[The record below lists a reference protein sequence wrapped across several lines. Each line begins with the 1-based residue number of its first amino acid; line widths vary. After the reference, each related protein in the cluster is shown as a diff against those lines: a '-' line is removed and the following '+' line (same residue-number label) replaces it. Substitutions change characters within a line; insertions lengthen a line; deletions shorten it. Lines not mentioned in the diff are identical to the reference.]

1 MDASLTRSPSADI
14 RLTARHAKIGAGV
27 IALSM
32 AAVFVFQLLLSSNYV
47 TPSGTPVGGDFVA
60 FWTAAKAM
68 VAGESAAIYDPTI
81 FHGWLD
87 KVGPPQD
94 QWGLSWQYPPT
105 YFFAIGFLALLPY
118 GLGYAI
124 WTGGSFALFA
134 GAARKSGVSHWPLL
148 FVLISP
154 VAFQAAITGQN
165 GFLTATLLLGATCAP
180 DKRPILAGV
189 CAALLTMKPQLG
201 ILLPFAYMA
210 GGHWR
215 ALFAASIGSLSLAI
229 GSILIFGISPWIAF
243 FDSIINASASVSSG
257 EMPLFKMPTVYA
269 FFALLGVP
277 KIVAVG
283 VYAVGAIAATTA
295 TITTWRTHES
305 QALKMAVV
313 CCGAFFV
320 TPYAYYYE
328 LIIVAVP
335 LALLT
340 LSAQQKGWYRFD
352 HILLAGAFLLPMLL
366 PGDARQLGL
375 NYCFIL
381 IAFVAFFIL
390 RRIKTDG
397 ASA

>member
-1 MDASLTRSPSADI
+1 MDASLSKSPHADI

-27 IALSM
+27 VALSM
-32 AAVFVFQLLLSSNYV
+32 AAVFVFQVLLSSDYV
-47 TPSGTPVGGDFVA
+47 TPSGTPVGGDFAA

-68 VAGESAAIYDPTI
+68 AAGETAAIYDPVI

-87 KVGPPQD
+87 KVAPPQE

-105 YFFAIGFLALLPY
+105 YFFAISFLALLPY

-124 WTGGSFALFA
+124 WTGGGFTLFA
-134 GAARKSGVSHWPLL
+134 GTARKTGLTHWPLL
-148 FVLISP
+148 LVLISP
-154 VAFQAAITGQN
+154 VAFQAATTGQN
-165 GFLTATLLLGATCAP
+165 GFLTAALLLGATYAP
-180 DKRPILAGV
+180 DKRPVVAGI

-215 ALFAASIGSLSLAI
+215 AFFVASIGAVSLVI
-229 GSILIFGISPWIAF
+229 GSILIFGIIPWIAF
-243 FDSIINASASVSSG
+243 FESIIGTSASVSTG

-277 KIVAVG
+277 KIVAVAAHIIG
-283 VYAVGAIAATTA
+283 AVAA
-295 TITTWRTHES
+295 ITTTIAIWRKHQS

-320 TPYAYYYE
+320 APYAYYYE
-328 LIIVAVP
+328 LIIIAVP
-335 LALLT
+335 LALLAIR
-340 LSAQQKGWYRFD
+340 AQQKGWYRFD
-352 HILLAGAFLLPMLL
+352 HVILAGVFLLPMLL
-366 PGDARQLGL
+366 PGDARQLGI
-375 NYCFIL
+375 NYCFIA
-381 IAFVAFFIL
+381 IALVAFFIL